1 MTSERLHDVLANI
14 RYRLRHEAISDGFVE
29 WLEDTL
35 VLLRSRYLRSREGF
49 QSEDILFLKHLAD
62 VTPKL
67 SQYFAFERQVAVV
80 KRGPWLIQELT
91 NLTQQ
96 IDQTHEESFSLYP
109 NSTWRYN
116 SNFSICSGF
125 PTLRSRGTRRKR
137 RAPHLERWTRM

>member
-35 VLLRSRYLRSREGF
+35 VLLRSRYRRSREGF

-67 SQYFAFERQVAVV
+67 SQYLAFERQVAVV

-96 IDQTHEESFSLYP
+96 IDQTHEESFSLVSKRYLALQLELLDLFQLP
-109 NSTWRYN
+109 NPAVERD
-116 SNFSICSGF
+116 
-125 PTLRSRGTRRKR
+125 
-137 RAPHLERWTRM
+137 APQAARPSP